1 MPKYNVALVLTRR
14 NAYTEAIAES
24 QANPGKPLMTGEEM
38 NWRILRGEFDLRGPL
53 TDLDWMIQSSS
64 MSGRTECV

>member
-24 QANPGKPLMTGEEM
+24 EANPGKPVIA
-38 NWRILRGEFDLRGPL
+38 ILAAPSFD
-53 TDLDWMIQSSS
+53 DAS
-64 MSGRTECV
+64 MLL